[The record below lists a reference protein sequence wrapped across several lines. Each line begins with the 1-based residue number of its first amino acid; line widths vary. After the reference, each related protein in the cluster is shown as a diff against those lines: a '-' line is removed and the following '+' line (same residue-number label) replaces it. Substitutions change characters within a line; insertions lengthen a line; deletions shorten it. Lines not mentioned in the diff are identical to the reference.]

1 MPGMAAADSD
11 GEVRTA
17 REGALFRITI
27 DRPAKMNGFTPKMM
41 GELAQAYT
49 DFERAPDARVA
60 LVSAEGPHFTAG
72 LDLPKMAPLFAAG
85 APLFPPD
92 AVDPFDLRPPRR
104 TKPVVVAVKGVTFT
118 LGIELMLA
126 ADVVVAAD
134 DCRFSQL
141 EVKRGIMAAGGAT
154 LRMVQ
159 RAGWGNAMLALLAA
173 GEFGP
178 QEALRWG
185 FVQEVVPAGREL
197 DRARELAETIAAQAP
212 LAVQATLL
220 NARRALEEGW
230 AGAVAEF
237 AEVNRRLA
245 ATADA
250 AEGVRSFIEKR
261 PPRYQGR

>member
-1 MPGMAAADSD
+1 MDESGD
-11 GEVRTA
+11 GAVRGA
-17 REGALFRITI
+17 RDGGLFAIEI
-27 DRPAKMNGFTPKMM
+27 DRPEKRNGFTPKMLR
-41 GELAQAYT
+41 ELAEAYPA
-49 DFERAPDARVA
+49 FERDPAARVA
-60 LVSAEGPHFTAG
+60 VVSAAGGHFTAG
-72 LDLPKMAPLFAAG
+72 LDLPRVGPLMARG
-85 APLFPPD
+85 EPLFPVG

-104 TKPVVVAVKGVTFT
+104 SKPVVVAVKGITFT

-126 ADVVVAAD
+126 ADIVVAAD

-159 RAGWGNAMLALLAA
+159 RAGWGDAMLVLLAA

-178 QEALRWG
+178 AEALRWG

-197 DRARELAETIAAQAP
+197 ARAREMAATVAAQAP

-220 NARRALEEGW
+220 NARRALEEGF
-230 AGAVAEF
+230 AAAIGEF
-237 AEVNRRLA
+237 REINQRLL

-250 AEGVRSFIEKR
+250 AEGLRSFVEKR
-261 PPRYQGR
+261 PPTYRGE

>member
-1 MPGMAAADSD
+1 MSE
-11 GEVRTA
+11 GEGEGAVRGVLD
-17 REGALFRITI
+17 GALFLIEI
-27 DRPAKMNGFTPKMM
+27 DRPAKLNGFTPKMLA
-41 GELAQAYT
+41 ELAAAYT
-49 DFERAPDARVA
+49 AFEREPAARAAV
-60 LVSAEGPHFTAG
+60 VSALGAHFTAG
-72 LDLPKMAPLFAAG
+72 LDLPKVGPLMAG
-85 APLFPPD
+85 GEPLFPAE

-104 TKPVVVAVKGVTFT
+104 SKPVVLAVKGITYT
-118 LGIELMLA
+118 LGPELMLA

-178 QEALRWG
+178 AEALRWG

-197 DRARELAETIAAQAP
+197 GRAKELAASIAAQAP

-220 NARRALEEGW
+220 NARRALEDGF
-230 AGAVAEF
+230 AAAAAEF
-237 AEVNRRLA
+237 REVNRRLS
-245 ATADA
+245 ATDA
-250 AEGVRSFIEKR
+250 EEGVRSFVEKR
-261 PPRYQGR
+261 PPRYRGE

>member
-1 MPGMAAADSD
+1 MRGMAADAD
-11 GEVRTA
+11 GEVRGL
-17 REGALFRITI
+17 RDGALFRVVI
-27 DRPAKMNGFTPKMM
+27 DRPAKLNGFTPKMM
-41 GELAQAYT
+41 GELAAAYT
-49 DFERAPDARVA
+49 AFERDAQARVA

-72 LDLPKMAPLFAAG
+72 LDLPKMAPPMAAG
-85 APLFPPD
+85 APLFPPE

-104 TKPVVVAVKGVTFT
+104 TKPVVVAVKGITFT
-118 LGIELMLA
+118 LGVELMLA
-126 ADVVVAAD
+126 ADVAVAAD

-154 LRMVQ
+154 LRMAQ

-178 QEALRWG
+178 PEALRWG

-197 DRARELAETIAAQAP
+197 ARARELAEAIAAQAP
-212 LAVQATLL
+212 LAVRATLL

-230 AGAVAEF
+230 AAAVAEF
-237 AEVNRRLA
+237 AETNRRLS

-250 AEGVRSFIEKR
+250 AEGVRAFVERR
-261 PPRYQGR
+261 PPRYEGR